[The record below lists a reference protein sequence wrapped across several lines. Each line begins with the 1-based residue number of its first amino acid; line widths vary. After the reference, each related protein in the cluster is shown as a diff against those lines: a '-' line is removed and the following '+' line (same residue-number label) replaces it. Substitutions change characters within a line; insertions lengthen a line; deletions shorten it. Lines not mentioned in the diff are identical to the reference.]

1 MVTLSQMIEM
11 CSVNGIVY
19 CLSFQSKI
27 VYLLYITGK
36 VIERVFWADTPKN
49 IFFKIWCNVSGVRG
63 KRLSIPSL
71 IG

>member
-1 MVTLSQMIEM
+1 MIEM

-49 IFFKIWCNVSGVRG
+49 NFFLFGEMFPALGANV
-63 KRLSIPSL
+63 
-71 IG
+71 